1 MYESLG
7 GTMDAMTHDM
17 GAGARAA
24 DLQSLMNKAQ
34 MAGAL
39 LKALSHESRLLL
51 LCMLAE
57 QERSVG
63 ELESLLQMRQ
73 SAVSQQ
79 LARLRYDGLV
89 KTRRAGKTIH
99 YSIANPDVHR
109 VIAVLNDIYCKD
121 AEPA

>member
-1 MYESLG
+1 
-7 GTMDAMTHDM
+7 MDAITYDLGANERPAELQALM
-17 GAGARAA
+17 G
-24 DLQSLMNKAQ
+24 KAQ

-99 YSIANPDVHR
+99 YSIANPDVRR
-109 VIAVLNDIYCKD
+109 VIA
-121 AEPA
+121 